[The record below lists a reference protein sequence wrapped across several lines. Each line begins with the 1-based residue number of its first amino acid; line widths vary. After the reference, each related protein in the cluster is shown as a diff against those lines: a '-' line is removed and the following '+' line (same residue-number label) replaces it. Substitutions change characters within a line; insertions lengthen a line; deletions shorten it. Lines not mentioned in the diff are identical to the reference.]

1 MLAEA
6 LTTHGIVLSVLRH
19 DDQAYAAFERAIQI
33 ADEAGDRESAGLAAL
48 ALVEHLQGRLSDEE
62 LFSILE
68 GANERLEKAQNVDLL
83 RRQKECFRR
92 FLSRMMW
99 PELPISLEQSVGQYE
114 ARLILRALEATDG
127 VIRQAARLLKLSYQG
142 LQKILNNRHSDL
154 RKMIPR
160 IKAGARDKSRNKG
173 VALVGKNKSHEVRT
187 VRILHVEDNEMVAA
201 MVKETLENQGWQVET
216 CADGTTALE
225 KISGEDKY
233 DLLLVDYDLP
243 GVNGV
248 EIINRARELDHRCD
262 TPMVML
268 AASPVEAAAREA
280 GADMFLRK
288 PQDVTS
294 LVDTISRFIKERER
308 EHQVS
313 K

>member
-6 LTTHGIVLSVLRH
+6 LTTHGIVLSALRH

-160 IKAGARDKSRNKG
+160 IKASARNKAPNKG
-173 VALVGKNKSHEVRT
+173 AAFVVVKNKSDEVST
-187 VRILHVEDNEMVAA
+187 VRILHVEDNEMVAT
-201 MVKETLENQGWQVET
+201 MVKETLENQGWQVES

-225 KISGEDKY
+225 KISGKDKY

-243 GVNGV
+243 GANGV

-262 TPMVML
+262 MPMVML

-294 LVDTISRFIKERER
+294 LVDTISRFIKEREQ
-308 EHQVS
+308 EH
-313 K
+313 

>member
-160 IKAGARDKSRNKG
+160 IKASARNKAPNKG
-173 VALVGKNKSHEVRT
+173 AAFVVVKNKSDEVRA
-187 VRILHVEDNEMVAA
+187 VRILHVEDNEMVAT
-201 MVKETLENQGWQVET
+201 MVKETLENQGWQVES

-225 KISGEDKY
+225 KISGKDKY

-243 GVNGV
+243 GANGV

-262 TPMVML
+262 MPMVML

-294 LVDTISRFIKERER
+294 LVDTISRFIKEREQ
-308 EHQVS
+308 EH
-313 K
+313 